1 MAPFVALTFAAEYFI
16 IILIDRIMELQELK
30 KIKECVSSCK
40 RDDGWSKMASVGL
53 RLNANGISIRKM
65 GYTRLKPFFEDLN
78 EYFEVTL
85 DGSNLPLVRVK
96 STEDDKPRVPS
107 QSKNRTIC
115 LTQWANIEQK
125 SAIES
130 LRRMALP
137 EQWTFGE
144 GNDDYPSPILAKYL
158 KWTFVKL
165 FRENKIL
172 EENGYASF
180 NTGLVDKFYKPIY
193 AVFDKNRNQNK
204 QPWHFVG
211 FCVAGNSKSAAAR
224 ILTDNFSK
232 LPLRAVYIQKYE
244 DVMFDTT
251 LPIDVNWEHIILENI
266 KRLPTTLLQQICKG
280 VFEVREP
287 SAIPEKEKEEYYSS
301 LCSCLRSNPQV
312 LSFISHMMSMAMS
325 IAKQRVEWN
334 YKAAIPVYYPTDDKV
349 HLILP
354 LALNINNPEEIS
366 IALVMTKT
374 PAGRYRAVT
383 IFTLD
388 MAYSNARLVTKPS
401 SDWLKVDPINS
412 INN

>member
-1 MAPFVALTFAAEYFI
+1 
-16 IILIDRIMELQELK
+16 MELQELN
-30 KIKECVSSCK
+30 KIKECVSSCE
-40 RDDGWSKMASVGL
+40 REDGWSKMANVGFC
-53 RLNANGISIRKM
+53 LNKKGINFKDL
-65 GYTRLKPFFEDLN
+65 GYNRLKSLFEDLN
-78 EYFEVTL
+78 EFFEVTL
-85 DGSNLPLVRVK
+85 DGSNLPLVRAK
-96 STEDDKPRVPS
+96 STEDGNPRVPS
-107 QSKNRTIC
+107 QSKNRLIC
-115 LTQWANIEQK
+115 LTQWANIELK
-125 SAIES
+125 PAIES

-144 GNDDYPSPILAKYL
+144 ENDDYPSPILAKYL

-165 FRENKIL
+165 LRENKIL

-193 AVFDKNRNQNK
+193 AVFDKNRIRNK

-251 LPIDVNWEHIILENI
+251 LSIDVNWEHIILENI
-266 KRLPTTLLQQICKG
+266 ERLPTSLLQQICKG
-280 VFEVREP
+280 VFEVCEP
-287 SAIPEKEKEEYYSS
+287 STLPKKEKEEYYSS
-301 LCSCLRSNPQV
+301 LCSCLRGNPQV
-312 LSFISHMMSMAMS
+312 LSFISHMMSMAME

-334 YKAAIPVYYPTDDKV
+334 YKTAIPVYYPTDDKV

-412 INN
+412 

>member
-1 MAPFVALTFAAEYFI
+1 MLV
-16 IILIDRIMELQELK
+16 QEIQI
-30 KIKECVSSCK
+30 IKECVSTCV
-40 RDDGWSKMASVGL
+40 REDGWSKMANVGL
-53 RLNANGISIRKM
+53 CLNKKGIHFKKM
-65 GYTRLKPFFEDLN
+65 GYNRLKSLFEDLN

-96 STEDDKPRVPS
+96 STEDDKPKVPS
-107 QSKNRTIC
+107 QSKNRAIC
-115 LTQWANIEQK
+115 LTQWASIEQK
-125 SAIES
+125 AAIES
-130 LRRMALP
+130 LKRMALP

-144 GNDDYPSPILAKYL
+144 ENEDYPSPILAKYL

-165 FRENKIL
+165 MREDKIL

-193 AVFDKNRNQNK
+193 AVFDKNRIQNK

-232 LPLRAVYIQKYE
+232 LPLRARYIQKYE

-266 KRLPTTLLQQICKG
+266 KRLPTSLLQQICKG
-280 VFEVREP
+280 VFEVCEP
-287 SAIPEKEKEEYYSS
+287 STMLEKEKEEYYSS
-301 LCSCLRSNPQV
+301 LCSCLRDNPQI
-312 LSFISHMMSMAMS
+312 LSFISHMMSMAMD

-334 YKAAIPVYYPTDDKV
+334 YKTAIPVYYPTDDKV

-354 LALNINNPEEIS
+354 LALNINNPDEIS

-383 IFTLD
+383 IFFFFFS
-388 MAYSNARLVTKPS
+388 YSNARLVTKPS
-401 SDWLKVDPINS
+401 SDWLKAEPINS
-412 INN
+412 LNN